1 MRTLRFAVPTL
12 LSLSLLAS
20 GCGGTLDGAGGTG
33 SVDENVV
40 GGTFEPNYQFPWEVV
55 VHDSCHGV
63 LIDPSWVLTAAH
75 CVPLNGWGHQ
85 VSYTRTDPYDG
96 SVHSGYRMVTNSYT
110 QVFIHPGFVNNSGY
124 GYPVNDVALIRLDSP
139 FTIDPYIQTVAIPT
153 TARVAGTAGAI
164 ASISHTGTPPPG
176 DDAVLRTTIPSVPP
190 LNCVT
195 PNGAFCISSPTA
207 SLCDGDSGSGF
218 VTVEGGRATV
228 RGVVSFVNTKSCQ
241 TVTTGD
247 FSALTD
253 VAMFHDWIVSTM
265 KTSDASLAGNTRVH
279 ATGRLARGV
288 VGLGCTNNY
297 GTMWGPMNVSGSEIG
312 ANCLAGDT
320 EAVVCS
326 LSPGQ
331 TDPILAQPVIIRRF
345 TMKTT
350 TAAGVT
356 TTTNLPITST
366 TAATYY
372 DHTPSN
378 VTREFTCEIGLPY
391 IVRGGGG
398 VISAF

>member
-1 MRTLRFAVPTL
+1 
-12 LSLSLLAS
+12 
-20 GCGGTLDGAGGTG
+20 
-33 SVDENVV
+33 
-40 GGTFEPNYQFPWEVV
+40 
-55 VHDSCHGV
+55 
-63 LIDPSWVLTAAH
+63 
-75 CVPLNGWGHQ
+75 
-85 VSYTRTDPYDG
+85 
-96 SVHSGYRMVTNSYT
+96 
-110 QVFIHPGFVNNSGY
+110 
-124 GYPVNDVALIRLDSP
+124 
-139 FTIDPYIQTVAIPT
+139 
-153 TARVAGTAGAI
+153 
-164 ASISHTGTPPPG
+164 

-265 KTSDASLAGNTRVH
+265 KTSDASLAG
-279 ATGRLARGV
+279 
-288 VGLGCTNNY
+288 
-297 GTMWGPMNVSGSEIG
+297 
-312 ANCLAGDT
+312 DT

-356 TTTNLPITST
+356 TTTNLPIT
-366 TAATYY
+366 
-372 DHTPSN
+372 
-378 VTREFTCEIGLPY
+378 
-391 IVRGGGG
+391 
-398 VISAF
+398 